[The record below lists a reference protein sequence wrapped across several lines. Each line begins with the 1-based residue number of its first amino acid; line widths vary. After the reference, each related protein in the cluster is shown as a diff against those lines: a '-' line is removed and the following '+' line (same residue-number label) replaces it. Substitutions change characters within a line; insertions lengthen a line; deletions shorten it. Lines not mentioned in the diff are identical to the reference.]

1 MTFAYCR
8 CVGIVIVMLAGALS
22 ATAKADVMKEL
33 VPTGKLRVAI
43 AIAPSPSALYAVKD
57 TSTGKFRGVTVDL
70 GSALA
75 NKLGVPVEFVPHL
88 ASGEIQNSAAGGKW
102 DVTFMPVDDERKK
115 FVDFGNAYHLLQS
128 TYLVAPGSKIMTVDE
143 ANAPGVRIGGVAN
156 TATFRAAQRTAPKA
170 TFVSFPGVDAA
181 TAAMKAGEIDCIALS
196 RESLTGLVPKIPGS
210 RILDGGFLNSSTA
223 VAVPKGK
230 PDALAYVSQ
239 FIEEAKA
246 SGLVRKSLRRHEP
259 AEFPGRPGRDEAVAQ
274 SRLTPAS
281 PAWSPPARRARR

>member
-1 MTFAYCR
+1 
-8 CVGIVIVMLAGALS
+8 
-22 ATAKADVMKEL
+22 MKEL

-43 AIAPSPSALYAVKD
+43 AIAPSPSAFYAVKD
-57 TSTGKFRGVTVDL
+57 ASTGKFRGVTADL

-88 ASGEIQNSAAGGKW
+88 ASGEIQNSAASGKW

-128 TYLVAPGSKIMTVDE
+128 TYLTAPGSKIMTVDE
-143 ANAPGVRIGGVAN
+143 ANTPGVRIGGAAN
-156 TATFRAAQRTAPKA
+156 TATFRAAQRTASKA

-181 TAAMKAGEIDCIALS
+181 TTAMKAGEIDCIALS
-196 RESLTGLVPKIPGS
+196 RESLTGLAPKIPGS
-210 RILDGGFLNSSTA
+210 RILEGGFLNSSTA

-239 FIEEAKA
+239 FVEEAKA
-246 SGLVRKSLRRHEP
+246 SGLVRKSLDAMNLQNSQVAP
-259 AEFPGRPGRDEAVAQ
+259 AGMKP
-274 SRLTPAS
+274 
-281 PAWSPPARRARR
+281 